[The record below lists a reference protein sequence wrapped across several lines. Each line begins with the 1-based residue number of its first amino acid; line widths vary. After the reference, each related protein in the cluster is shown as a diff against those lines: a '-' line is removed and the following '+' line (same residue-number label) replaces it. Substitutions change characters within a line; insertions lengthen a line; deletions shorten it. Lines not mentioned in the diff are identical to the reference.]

1 MTYDVILLTCMSG
14 NILQRGIGA
23 YQIAGHLRQHG
34 FTVQV
39 IDFTD
44 HFSEE
49 ELINTIENFIG
60 SNTIAVGV
68 SSTFY
73 RGQAISGGNLLNT
86 EKDIDY
92 NFLSANIINTLRI
105 TKQQHPNIKFML
117 GGANSYRCSTNSIFD
132 VSFQG
137 YSEVAVIEYLQ
148 NCRRLWPTN
157 NGITTIDGSIFNFNV
172 STLEH
177 RWTDND
183 IIFDNETLP
192 IEISRGCIFKC
203 KFCNYPLNGKK
214 KFDYLR
220 APALIKNE
228 LVENYEKFGTT
239 RYLFGDDTFNDST
252 YKLEQ
257 LHKIIS
263 ELPFKIEFAT
273 YLRLDLLYAHREQI
287 QLLKEMGLGNA
298 FFGIE
303 SMNAHTARLVGKGMD
318 PTKVKDFLLEL
329 QYDLWKDEV
338 FIECSFIVGLPHE
351 DKRSTDSTF
360 QWLTENKITNFWNAL
375 GLEPN
380 KPYKSEFDKNFEKYG
395 YTLTPG
401 DNRDS
406 WQWKNNIMDSDQA
419 LQIAQEYNS
428 QSLPNQPVPSFF
440 LFPLLSTGLF
450 SRKELAVIKGKDLP
464 KDLIAAKTKEMIIE
478 YKRRLKTKC

>member
-1 MTYDVILLTCMSG
+1 MSG

-23 YQIAGHLRQHG
+23 YQVAGHLRQHG

-44 HFSEE
+44 YFSEE
-49 ELINTIENFIG
+49 ELTNTVESFIG

-73 RGQAISGGNLLNT
+73 RGQAISGGNITST
-86 EKDIDY
+86 EKDKEHS
-92 NFLSANIINTLRI
+92 FLPVNI
-105 TKQQHPNIKFML
+105 TKALTTLKQRHKNIKFML
-117 GGANSYRCSTNSIFD
+117 GGASSYKCESNLLFD
-132 VSFQG
+132 ISFQG
-137 YSEVAVIEYLQ
+137 YSEAAVLDYLQ
-148 NCRRLWPTN
+148 DHRRIWPSR
-157 NGITTIDGSIFNFNV
+157 NGIKNIDGSMFKFDV
-172 STLEH
+172 DTLEH
-177 RWTDND
+177 YWSDND
-183 IIFDNETLP
+183 IIFSKETLP

-220 APALIKNE
+220 SADVIKRELID
-228 LVENYEKFGTT
+228 NYERFGTT

-257 LHKIIS
+257 LHKIIT

-273 YLRLDLLYAHREQI
+273 YLRLDLLHKHREQVP
-287 QLLKEMGLGNA
+287 LLKEMGLGNA

-303 SMNAHTARLVGKGMD
+303 SMNERTARLIGKGMN
-318 PTKVKDFLLEL
+318 PEKVKEFLLEL

-338 FIECSFIVGLPHE
+338 FIECSFIVGLPYE
-351 DKRSTDSTF
+351 DKSSTDKTF
-360 QWLTENKITNFWNAL
+360 KWLQENKITNFWNAL

-395 YTLTPG
+395 YKLTE
-401 DNRDS
+401 
-406 WQWKNNIMDSDQA
+406 KNNNWHWENDIMNADTA
-419 LQIAQEYNS
+419 LIIAEEYNK

-450 SRKELAVIKGKDLP
+450 NRKELASINGKDIP
-464 KDLIAAKTKEMIIE
+464 KLLIAEKTQTMIAE
-478 YKRRLKTKC
+478 YKKRLRGQC

>member
-1 MTYDVILLTCMSG
+1 MSG

-23 YQIAGHLRQHG
+23 YQVADTIRKHG
-34 FTVQV
+34 FSVQV
-39 IDFTD
+39 VDFTD
-44 HFSEE
+44 HFTEA
-49 ELINTIENFIG
+49 ELTEVVEMFVG
-60 SNTIAVGV
+60 EHTIAIGV

-73 RGQAISGGNLLNT
+73 KGQEIPAGNLLKIERDT
-86 EKDIDY
+86 EHD
-92 NFLSANIINTLRI
+92 FLPANVINTLR
-105 TKQQHPNIKFML
+105 TVKQKHSRIKFML
-117 GGANSYRCSTNSIFD
+117 GGANSYRCDSNSIFD
-132 VSFQG
+132 VSFHG
-137 YSEVAVIEYLQ
+137 YSEVAVLDYLQ
-148 NCRRLWPTN
+148 DCRRIWPKTN
-157 NGITTIDGSIFNFNV
+157 GLTTIDGSIFNFDV

-177 RWTDND
+177 TWAAND
-183 IIFDNETLP
+183 IVLTNETLP

-220 APALIKNE
+220 SPAVIKKELI
-228 LVENYEKFGTT
+228 ENYEKFGTT

-257 LHKIIS
+257 LHKIIL

-303 SMNAHTARLVGKGMD
+303 SMNEKTARLIGKGMD
-318 PTKVKDFLLEL
+318 PEKVKEFLLEL

-351 DKRSTDSTF
+351 DKDSTDKTVE
-360 QWLTENKITNFWNAL
+360 WLTEHKITNFWNAL
-375 GLEPN
+375 GLDPE
-380 KPYKSEFDKNFEKYG
+380 KLYKSEFDKNFKKYG
-395 YTLTPG
+395 YSVTPAHYK
-401 DNRDS
+401 NS
-406 WQWKNNIMDSDQA
+406 WRWENPIMNSDRA
-419 LQIAQEYNS
+419 IEIAEEYNS
-428 QSLPNQPVPSFF
+428 RSFPNQPIPSFF

-450 SRKELAVIKGKDLP
+450 SRKELANIHG
-464 KDLIAAKTKEMIIE
+464 
-478 YKRRLKTKC
+478 

>member
-1 MTYDVILLTCMSG
+1 MSG

-23 YQIAGHLRQHG
+23 YQVAGHLRQNG
-34 FTVQV
+34 YTVQV

-49 ELINTIENFIG
+49 ELTDSVKKFIG
-60 SNTIAVGV
+60 QNTLAVGV

-73 RGQAISGGNLLNT
+73 RGQAISGGNLSST
-86 EKDIDY
+86 EKDKDHD
-92 NFLSANIINTLRI
+92 FLPINVVNTL
-105 TKQQHPNIKFML
+105 KEIKKEYPRLKLLL
-117 GGANSYRCSTNSIFD
+117 GGASSYRCNNGSLFD

-137 YSEVAVIEYLQ
+137 YSESAVLDYLNDQ
-148 NCRRLWPTN
+148 RRLWPRS
-157 NGITTIDGSIFNFNV
+157 NGLIKIDGSMFKFDIDI
-172 STLEH
+172 LEH
-177 RWTDND
+177 QWADND
-183 IIFDNETLP
+183 IVLDKETLP

-220 APALIKNE
+220 SPEVIKRELID
-228 LVENYEKFGTT
+228 NYERFGTT

-257 LHKIIS
+257 LHKIIT

-273 YLRLDLLYAHREQI
+273 YLRLDLLHKHREQI
-287 QLLKEMGLGNA
+287 VLLKEMGLGNA

-303 SMNAHTARLVGKGMD
+303 SMNERTAKLIGKGMN
-318 PTKVKDFLLEL
+318 PEKVKEFLLEL
-329 QYDLWKDEV
+329 QYDLWRDEV

-351 DKRSTDSTF
+351 DKHSTDRTF
-360 QWLTENKITNFWNAL
+360 QWVHDNKITNFWNAL
-375 GLEPN
+375 GLEPG

-395 YTLTPG
+395 YQLTEKKK
-401 DNRDS
+401 NV
-406 WQWKNNIMDSDQA
+406 WYWKNDIMDSDQA
-419 LQIAQEYNS
+419 LKIAEEYNC

-450 SRKELAVIKGKDLP
+450 DRKQLANIKGKDIP
-464 KDLIAAKTKEMIIE
+464 KDLIAAETQQMIAE
-478 YKRRLKTKC
+478 YKKRLKEC